1 MGNYFWHYTSVSM
14 TNVLVA
20 FRIMVCDENEH
31 PYDIMYPANNV
42 TTVIVCNTC
51 VFHLLPNVITLT
63 VKHEQ
68 SQTCAVTVEP
78 VCERPPHRP

>member
-51 VFHLLPNVITLT
+51 VFHLLPKCNYIDGKTRAESDLCCY
-63 VKHEQ
+63 
-68 SQTCAVTVEP
+68 SRTCL
-78 VCERPPHRP
+78 